1 MFLPYTNT
9 SPSFPLPFC
18 AMFRNDCGTIVAHM
32 EEDSAEAKTSHL
44 VMPERGREGKR
55 EREREVI
62 LLTSMY

>member
-1 MFLPYTNT
+1 
-9 SPSFPLPFC
+9 
-18 AMFRNDCGTIVAHM
+18 MFRNDCGTIVAHM